1 VPLIA
6 TDGLYAGI
14 LAGLVSITAG
24 CATVMPWAGVIIGAV
39 GGCVYRAA
47 SKMMIRMQIDD
58 PVDACAVH
66 GACGIWGVVS
76 CSLLSVPQFTHAIS
90 NGRIRSGGAFYG
102 DGQMLGGACIFLLAH
117 ITWVGILAC
126 ATFML
131 LKRLGVLRV
140 PRHLEL
146 EGMHA
151 YSKGDVASV
160 DDGSTHGGQPFWPA
174 PTEGTDS
181 ITGDRQTSSDQ
192 LPSMESRV
200 GNLRAAQPPPSE
212 SGIELSESPESS
224 GALPTAAEGSTSGNG
239 ALPTAAEGSNSGR
252 RSGRSGRG
260 LASLSASLQ
269 ASSADASV

>member
-1 VPLIA
+1 
-6 TDGLYAGI
+6 
-14 LAGLVSITAG
+14 
-24 CATVMPWAGVIIGAV
+24 
-39 GGCVYRAA
+39 
-47 SKMMIRMQIDD
+47 
-58 PVDACAVH
+58 
-66 GACGIWGVVS
+66 
-76 CSLLSVPQFTHAIS
+76 
-90 NGRIRSGGAFYG
+90 
-102 DGQMLGGACIFLLAH
+102 MLGGACIFLLAH

-160 DDGSTHGGQPFWPA
+160 DEGSTHGGQPFWPA
-174 PTEGTDS
+174 AAEGAES
-181 ITGDRQTSSDQ
+181 II
-192 LPSMESRV
+192 

-212 SGIELSESPESS
+212 SGIELPESPESNSMVIRGVIRELPESTESSGALPTAAEGSTSGS

>member
-1 VPLIA
+1 
-6 TDGLYAGI
+6 
-14 LAGLVSITAG
+14 
-24 CATVMPWAGVIIGAV
+24 
-39 GGCVYRAA
+39 
-47 SKMMIRMQIDD
+47 
-58 PVDACAVH
+58 
-66 GACGIWGVVS
+66 
-76 CSLLSVPQFTHAIS
+76 
-90 NGRIRSGGAFYG
+90 
-102 DGQMLGGACIFLLAH
+102 MLGGACIFLLAH

-160 DDGSTHGGQPFWPA
+160 DEGSTHGGQPFWPA
-174 PTEGTDS
+174 AAEGADS
-181 ITGDRQTSSDQ
+181 IIGNRQTSSEQ

-212 SGIELSESPESS
+212 SGIELPESPESNSMVIRGVIRELPESPQSSGALPTAEEGSTSGNVALPTAAEGSTSGS

>member
-1 VPLIA
+1 
-6 TDGLYAGI
+6 
-14 LAGLVSITAG
+14 
-24 CATVMPWAGVIIGAV
+24 
-39 GGCVYRAA
+39 
-47 SKMMIRMQIDD
+47 
-58 PVDACAVH
+58 
-66 GACGIWGVVS
+66 
-76 CSLLSVPQFTHAIS
+76 
-90 NGRIRSGGAFYG
+90 
-102 DGQMLGGACIFLLAH
+102 MLGGACIFLLAH

-160 DDGSTHGGQPFWPA
+160 DEGSTHGGQPFWPA
-174 PTEGTDS
+174 AAEGADS
-181 ITGDRQTSSDQ
+181 IIGNRQTSSEQ

-212 SGIELSESPESS
+212 SGIELPESPQSN
-224 GALPTAAEGSTSGNG
+224 GALPTAAEGSTSGSGALPTAAESSTSGIG

>member
-1 VPLIA
+1 
-6 TDGLYAGI
+6 
-14 LAGLVSITAG
+14 
-24 CATVMPWAGVIIGAV
+24 
-39 GGCVYRAA
+39 
-47 SKMMIRMQIDD
+47 
-58 PVDACAVH
+58 
-66 GACGIWGVVS
+66 
-76 CSLLSVPQFTHAIS
+76 
-90 NGRIRSGGAFYG
+90 
-102 DGQMLGGACIFLLAH
+102 
-117 ITWVGILAC
+117 
-126 ATFML
+126 ML

-160 DDGSTHGGQPFWPA
+160 DEGSTHGGQPFWPA
-174 PTEGTDS
+174 AAEGADS
-181 ITGDRQTSSDQ
+181 VIGNRQTSSEQ
-192 LPSMESRV
+192 LPSMESII

-212 SGIELSESPESS
+212 SGIELPESPQSSGALPTAAEGSTSGSGALPTAAEGSTSGS